1 MQDKPTRIA
10 YVVIPKGP
18 FKGEKIYK
26 LSNGKYEF
34 HEIEFDTQQHIKS
47 YMDHISR

>member
-1 MQDKPTRIA
+1 MTEKPTRIA
-10 YVVIPKGP
+10 CVVIPKGT
-18 FKGEKIYK
+18 FKGQKIYK

-34 HEIEFDTQQHIKS
+34 HEIEFEKEQDIKS